1 MVVYLLLRRP
11 TARRV
16 VQDIATDEQSNAL
29 PRHDGDNWLCK
40 YDYLLQSLR
49 VPLTFDQLVGP
60 IDYVEGNKSRV
71 FSQGPWAT
79 AFSNNIMMAG
89 KHYVSFQA
97 DCKGM
102 LLGVMRPGE
111 ATQNAYSN
119 PLQDCFYGH
128 FTQRKESVQY
138 NNSISCCMYDTYL
151 MGVASHTIGSLAPII
166 LTRLGWNGET
176 FFPLQNWNAT

>member
-1 MVVYLLLRRP
+1 
-11 TARRV
+11 
-16 VQDIATDEQSNAL
+16 
-29 PRHDGDNWLCK
+29 
-40 YDYLLQSLR
+40 
-49 VPLTFDQLVGP
+49 
-60 IDYVEGNKSRV
+60 
-71 FSQGPWAT
+71 
-79 AFSNNIMMAG
+79 MAG
-89 KHYVSFQA
+89 KHYVAFQA
-97 DCKGM
+97 DCKG
-102 LLGVMRPGE
+102 LFLGVMRPGE